1 MQSPYRPLDRQP
13 FLMKHERSEE
23 HGLQAYKELEAIE
36 ANYAEGAVSSFG
48 DRGVTNDNGI
58 DSGMRKPQEL

>member
-1 MQSPYRPLDRQP
+1 
-13 FLMKHERSEE
+13 MKHERSEE
-23 HGLQAYKELEAIE
+23 HGLQAYQELEAIE

>member
-1 MQSPYRPLDRQP
+1 
-13 FLMKHERSEE
+13 MKHERSEE
-23 HGLQAYKELEAIE
+23 HGLQAYQELEAIE

-48 DRGVTNDNGI
+48 DRGATNDNGI